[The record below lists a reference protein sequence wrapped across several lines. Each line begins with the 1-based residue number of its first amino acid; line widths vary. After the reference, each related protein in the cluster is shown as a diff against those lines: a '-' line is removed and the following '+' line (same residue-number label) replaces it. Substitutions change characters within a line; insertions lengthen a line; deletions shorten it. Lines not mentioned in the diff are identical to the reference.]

1 MKISKTKQI
10 ALLRDLRR
18 KCGFLYRE
26 GNYDYVC
33 HCGYKIPNGPH
44 TSHLPISCNLACGD
58 LKRKAFE
65 CGIDI
70 TIPKAVLSAI

>member
-26 GNYDYVC
+26 GNHGYVC

-44 TSHLPISCNLACGD
+44 TSHLPISCNLACSD

-70 TIPKAVLSAI
+70 TIPKAVLAVI

>member
-1 MKISKTKQI
+1 MKLSKSKQI

-26 GNYDYVC
+26 GCHGYVC

-44 TSHLPISCNLACGD
+44 TSHLPCACSLACSD
-58 LKRKAFE
+58 LKFKAWTQ
-65 CGIDI
+65 GVDI
-70 TIPKAVLSAI
+70 TIPERELAAM

>member
-26 GNYDYVC
+26 GNHGYVC
-33 HCGYKIPNGPH
+33 HCGYKILMAH
-44 TSHLPISCNLACGD
+44 IHHIFQYHATWL
-58 LKRKAFE
+58 
-65 CGIDI
+65 
-70 TIPKAVLSAI
+70 VAI